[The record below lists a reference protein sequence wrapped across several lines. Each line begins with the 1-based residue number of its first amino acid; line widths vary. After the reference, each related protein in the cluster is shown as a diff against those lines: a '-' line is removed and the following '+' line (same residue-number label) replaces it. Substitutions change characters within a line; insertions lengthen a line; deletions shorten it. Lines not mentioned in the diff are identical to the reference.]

1 MHAVRFRLANPEL
14 HPRRTRLE
22 MPGWGGAP
30 QPRKDGSHQQ
40 VWHCMPFTEGAQYGF
55 EVLYPYENELRVS
68 NKDGQVLLE
77 GDFGPAPDDDLM
89 WPPFRPFGENYYT
102 YQLLLDLDAGPGWA
116 VRTEPHPRYFTDP
129 TDTVPLAVPAL
140 VRTAWWPMISF
151 IVFKAPPEG
160 KVHVFR
166 PGEPMLQFLIVP
178 EEPEF
183 ELIEMTPEEAAQRE
197 VRSRRIH
204 ASRDTLGIDSRWV
217 SSTNTV
223 FDGTYRFLLRAAKS
237 KARNS

>member
-40 VWHCMPFTEGAQYGF
+40 VWHCMQFTEGAQYGF

-151 IVFKAPPEG
+151 VVFKAPPEG

-166 PGEPMLQFLIVP
+166 HGEPMLQFVIVP
-178 EEPEF
+178 EEADF
-183 ELIEMTPEEAAQRE
+183 QLVEMTPEEAAQRE